1 MRVYSRWDGM
11 FRFATGL
18 GGFPFVAGS
27 APQTSAKES
36 KAPLWVAIAALV
48 VGGFGFVLAIFLFRR
63 TSDDTSVNRFVN
75 MFVQCCD
82 LSSHVL
88 LG

>member
-1 MRVYSRWDGM
+1 MCPGWAFWYVI
-11 FRFATGL
+11 GL

-63 TSDDTSVNRFVN
+63 TSGDTSVNRFVST
-75 MFVQCCD
+75 FVQYCD
-82 LSSHVL
+82 LPSHVL
-88 LG
+88 FE